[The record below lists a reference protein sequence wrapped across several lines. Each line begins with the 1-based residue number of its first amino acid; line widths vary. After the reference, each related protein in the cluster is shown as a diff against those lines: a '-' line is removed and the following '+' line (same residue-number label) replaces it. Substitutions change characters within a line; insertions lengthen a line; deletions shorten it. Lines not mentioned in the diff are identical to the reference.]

1 MSTILDEDKFES
13 DHEDAEV
20 EIATPGEG
28 GKVKP
33 RRGDKPVNLKTEAKD
48 EDEDDNDEEEDEK
61 EDKDSDEDDLDEA
74 FDAIFGD
81 TDLSEDA
88 KAKMSLIFKA
98 AIKEG
103 VALKTAELEES
114 TREALRVEVE
124 ERVSALVAENEQYMD
139 YVAETFMEENKLAIE
154 TGLKVEIAE
163 SLIESLKSTLIEH
176 NIVVDTDGLDLVEDL
191 ESQLETVKEDKNAVE
206 ARNLRLIAENR
217 ELKAEKAFNE
227 IAEGLTDVE
236 KDRLFSLSEAL
247 SIKDVE
253 AYKEGLSTIRESF
266 FKEDNRTFKQL
277 DVLDEGTIAVGKT
290 EEILEETFAQKLL
303 KTINS

>member
-33 RRGDKPVNLKTEAKD
+33 RRGDKPANLKTEAKD
-48 EDEDDNDEEEDEK
+48 EDEEEEDE
-61 EDKDSDEDDLDEA
+61 DEDDKEDEDELDEA

-81 TDLSEDA
+81 ADLSEDA